1 MFTVKNAARV
11 RGLSVTVIDDV
22 MTTGTTV
29 AACAQVL
36 KKAGAGRVTAITAAR
51 VKRRVLEWNDSH

>member
-1 MFTVKNAARV
+1 VA
-11 RGLSVTVIDDV
+11 VIDDV

-36 KKAGAGRVTAITAAR
+36 KKAGAGRVTALTAAR
-51 VKRRVLEWNDSH
+51 VTRRVLEWNDSH